1 MFRGRFKMVRKAE
14 SRSNSIGQNRI
25 YKWIDNILTVNQEF
39 NLKNQFLKKLS

>member
-25 YKWIDNILTVNQEF
+25 YKWIDNILRLTK
-39 NLKNQFLKKLS
+39 NLT